1 MDVSQSG
8 LCSGYQ
14 SSISMWLTGGQFPE
28 DKHSVPE
35 ASMSLKDD
43 EDGIDTEKKKKHPQT
58 HTSLSLSSAG
68 GHRGSPDSSSSLGWD
83 L

>member
-35 ASMSLKDD
+35 ASMSLKHD
-43 EDGIDTEKKKKHPQT
+43 EDGIDTEKKKSIPRPI
-58 HTSLSLSSAG
+58 LL
-68 GHRGSPDSSSSLGWD
+68 
-83 L
+83 

>member
-35 ASMSLKDD
+35 ASMSLKHD
-43 EDGIDTEKKKKHPQT
+43 EDGIDTEKKKK
-58 HTSLSLSSAG
+58 A
-68 GHRGSPDSSSSLGWD
+68 SPDPYFFESILGRRTQG
-83 L
+83 LS

>member
-35 ASMSLKDD
+35 ASMRLNHN
-43 EDGIDTEKKKKHPQT
+43 EDGIDTENQRGCEKHPQT
-58 HTSLSLSSAG
+58 CTIFE
-68 GHRGSPDSSSSLGWD
+68 PILGRRTQG
-83 L
+83 LC